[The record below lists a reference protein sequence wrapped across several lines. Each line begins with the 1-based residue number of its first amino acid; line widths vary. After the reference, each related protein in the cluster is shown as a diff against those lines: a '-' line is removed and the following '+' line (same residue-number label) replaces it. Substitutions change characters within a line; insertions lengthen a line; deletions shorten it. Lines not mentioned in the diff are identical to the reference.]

1 MSVFTCSIGFY
12 NVEIELNI
20 GDVLTF
26 SILYT
31 PVTIHVVDELGS
43 LEILDIDPLITS
55 SVGFMGFIEYALC
68 IGLAAILIIIIRE
81 ETTTINSIDINNFC
95 LNNFC
100 LYI

>member
-12 NVEIELNI
+12 NVEIELNV
-20 GDVLTF
+20 GYVLTF

-55 SVGFMGFIEYALC
+55 SVGFMGVIEC
-68 IGLAAILIIIIRE
+68 IVYR
-81 ETTTINSIDINNFC
+81 IDSNTNN
-95 LNNFC
+95 NNNNKRRNN
-100 LYI
+100 YN

>member
-12 NVEIELNI
+12 NVEIELNV
-20 GDVLTF
+20 GYVLTF

-43 LEILDIDPLITS
+43 LETLDIDPLITS
-55 SVGFMGFIEYALC
+55 SVGFMGVIEYALC

-95 LNNFC
+95 LNHFC